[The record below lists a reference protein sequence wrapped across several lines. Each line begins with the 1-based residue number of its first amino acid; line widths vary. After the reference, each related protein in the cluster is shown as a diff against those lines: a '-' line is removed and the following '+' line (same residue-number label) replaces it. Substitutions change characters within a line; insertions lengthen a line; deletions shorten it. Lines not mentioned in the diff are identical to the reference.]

1 MGLHSMDP
9 YLLIILNLI
18 FLPSIRCFYENESKS
33 VVNLINAQSD
43 QQNVELFT
51 VPSTHNRHSVSNND
65 SNNFGARKGLKKK
78 IKHKVKIRPKSR
90 VDTFKY
96 KSNDLNFKP
105 SKQIPLKP

>member
-1 MGLHSMDP
+1 M
-9 YLLIILNLI
+9 
-18 FLPSIRCFYENESKS
+18 
-33 VVNLINAQSD
+33 
-43 QQNVELFT
+43 
-51 VPSTHNRHSVSNND
+51 SNND

-105 SKQIPLKP
+105 SKQIPLKPNLVQRSSAAISYSNSLKSTNDLEPNSELPARDKRGHT